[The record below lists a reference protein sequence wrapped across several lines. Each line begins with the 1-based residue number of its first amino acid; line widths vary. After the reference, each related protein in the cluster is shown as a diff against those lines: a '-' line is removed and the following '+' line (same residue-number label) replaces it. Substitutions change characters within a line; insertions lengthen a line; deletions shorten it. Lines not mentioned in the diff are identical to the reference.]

1 MTLPPRR
8 ILYAALAMVALA
20 GAGVAVALALRDA
33 PADSAGFD
41 PALGERA
48 SYGAPAL
55 SQNSPLSGTSAPRTT
70 TGAGPRAQD
79 TPAGGAGNT
88 PAPAASPAPASA
100 SPSRS
105 GGDATAEQQRFLR
118 DGPEAAVSNRR
129 AMEDAV
135 ARVAAALSAQDAAA
149 LSAMAA
155 PAGLAADAGR
165 IEVLAASYP
174 PILSWRMSPNVN
186 VFSSATATA
195 YTSYAV
201 VTWKDAGIVSE
212 HTVGVTLRIVGG
224 TWHLTTRG
232 ETDPDLRFVRSVVP

>member
-41 PALGERA
+41 PALGERV
-48 SYGAPAL
+48 SFGAPAL
-55 SQNSPLSGTSAPRTT
+55 SQNSPLSGTSAPRTGT
-70 TGAGPRAQD
+70 T
-79 TPAGGAGNT
+79 TAGGAGST
-88 PAPAASPAPASA
+88 PAPASA
-100 SPSRS
+100 PPSRS
-105 GGDATAEQQRFLR
+105 GEEATAERQRFLR
-118 DGPEAAVSNRR
+118 DGPEAAISNRR
-129 AMEDAV
+129 AMEEAV

-149 LSAMAA
+149 LSVMAA
-155 PAGLAADAGR
+155 PPAELAADDAR

-174 PILSWRMSPNVN
+174 TFLSSRMSPNVN

-212 HTVGVTLRIVGG
+212 HTVPVTLRIVDGM
-224 TWHLTTRG
+224 WHLTTRG
-232 ETDPDLRFVRSVVP
+232 ETDPGLRFVRSVVP

>member
-1 MTLPPRR
+1 VTLPPRR

-41 PALGERA
+41 PALGERV
-48 SYGAPAL
+48 SFGAPAL
-55 SQNSPLSGTSAPRTT
+55 SQNSPLSGTSAPRTGT
-70 TGAGPRAQD
+70 T
-79 TPAGGAGNT
+79 TAGGAGST

-100 SPSRS
+100 PPSRS
-105 GGDATAEQQRFLR
+105 GEEATAERQRFLR
-118 DGPEAAVSNRR
+118 DGPEAAISNRR
-129 AMEDAV
+129 AMEEAV

-149 LSAMAA
+149 LSVMAA
-155 PAGLAADAGR
+155 PPAELAADAAR

-174 PILSWRMSPNVN
+174 TFLSSRMSPNVN

-212 HTVGVTLRIVGG
+212 HTVPVTLRIVDGM
-224 TWHLTTRG
+224 WHLTTRG
-232 ETDPDLRFVRSVVP
+232 ETDPGLRFVRSVVP